1 MKCLGKKIGRKY
13 AKILTLMIPRCLD
26 YVFFLLVLYSVW
38 YFPCSVKMHVNYIS
52 KKRKQ
57 KSLCFPK
64 NFMVIIFH
72 RHSTKKGTI
81 FQINTM
87 SN

>member
-1 MKCLGKKIGRKY
+1 MFREKDWKEICQNINTHDPQVPGL
-13 AKILTLMIPRCLD
+13 C
-26 YVFFLLVLYSVW
+26 FFLLILYSVW